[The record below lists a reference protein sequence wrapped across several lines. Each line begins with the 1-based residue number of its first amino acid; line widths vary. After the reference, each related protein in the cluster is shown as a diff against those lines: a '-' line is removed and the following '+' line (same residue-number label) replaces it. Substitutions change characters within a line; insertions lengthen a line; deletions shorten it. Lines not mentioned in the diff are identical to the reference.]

1 MSDEKKSTVK
11 KPPVKKKVTVKKV
24 SKAKEYALYLG
35 GVIACDFVNNKK
47 VKLTT
52 ESFSK
57 DDLEKIAKSK
67 AKYELKELK

>member
-1 MSDEKKSTVK
+1 MSEEKKKPAKKKAAAPK
-11 KPPVKKKVTVKKV
+11 KPTVKV
-24 SKAKEYALYLG
+24 SKSKEFALYLG
-35 GVIACDFVNNKK
+35 GVIACDFINNKK

-57 DDLEKIAKSK
+57 GDLEKIAKSK